1 MYRANGRTCRRLAD
15 DSGAVMVEAA
25 FITPIF
31 VFLLFGILEF
41 GGVFRDYLTIGDAA
55 SSGARAASIQG
66 NTQNADWEIMQA
78 VKRSARAIPR
88 SQLTDLVIFKASGP
102 NSVATTAC
110 KSGGVTVG
118 TAANPGTGSC
128 NHYGPSDLALTTL
141 PTTWNC
147 STGPYQYWC
156 PPTRQVTLLPDPP
169 GPDYLGIWIKVEHP
183 FATGLFGNTI
193 DLTATSITKLE
204 PQRLTA

>member
-25 FITPIF
+25 FVTPIF

-41 GGVFRDYLTIGDAA
+41 GGAFRDYLTVGDAA
-55 SSGARAASIQG
+55 SSGSRAASIQG
-66 NTQNADWEIMQA
+66 NTQTADWEIMQA
-78 VKRSARAIPR
+78 VKRSARAIP
-88 SQLTDLVIFKASGP
+88 STQLTDLVVFKASGP
-102 NSVATTAC
+102 NSVVSTTC
-110 KSGGVTVG
+110 KTTGVTVG
-118 TAANPGTGSC
+118 TAASPDAGSC
-128 NHYGPSDLALTTL
+128 NHYGISDLALTTL
-141 PTTWNC
+141 PTTWSC
-147 STGPYQYWC
+147 TVGPYQYWC
-156 PPTRQVTLLPDPP
+156 PPTRNVTLTPD
-169 GPDYLGIWIKVEHP
+169 PDYLGIWIKVEHP